1 MTAKIYKPSKTAM
14 QSGRKTKISRGFEW
28 VLAYMRKSPAKP
40 DQLMGW
46 QSSSDTARQV
56 KMRFPDKQTAI
67 DYAESHNIAYHVSEP
82 KSRRVKPRAYADN
95 FAFTRNGAW
104 TH

>member
-1 MTAKIYKPSKTAM
+1 MVAKIYKPSKTAM
-14 QSGRKTKISRGFEW
+14 QSGRHTQVSRGNDWLLEFPRQSA
-28 VLAYMRKSPAKP
+28 VHP
-40 DQLMGW
+40 DLLIGW

-56 KMRFPDKQTAI
+56 KMRFPDKKSAI
-67 DYAESHNIAYHVSEP
+67 SFAESHNITYQVLEP

-95 FAFTRNGAW
+95 FSFNRKSAW